1 MRIRSQF
8 VITMLLF
15 GGMLVV
21 IAVSA
26 IIINGEAVSA
36 SRQEQQAD
44 QIAEGAGDL
53 SYLSNDYLIYRESQ
67 QLRRWQDRYAAV
79 AAQVAGLNVADPA
92 GQALARNVAADVAR
106 MKEVFDSIQPAA
118 GAAPASPPPSMAE
131 LQVAWS
137 RMGIQCQELMT
148 DATRLASL
156 LRGQV
161 DRLVAIRTWL
171 TYLLIGVFGLY
182 FLISYL
188 ATQTR
193 VLAAIARLTAGAAV
207 IGSGNLDYAI
217 AVERHDEI
225 GELSQAFNR
234 MAADLKRVTASKGEL
249 EQEMAERRRAEEEVL
264 TLNASLAQ
272 RAAELEAS
280 NKELEAFAYS
290 VSHDLRAPLRGI
302 DGFAQALLEDCAGGL
317 DATGRQ
323 YLGLVRQN
331 AQRMS
336 RLIDDLLAFSRV
348 GRQALRT
355 SPVQLDGVVQRAWE
369 ELGPDRAGRLVELR
383 VGDLPACQGDPA
395 LLKQVFINLLGNA
408 LKFSRARSPA
418 IVEVGCQDGQ
428 GGGAVYYVKDNGIG
442 FDMQYV
448 DQVFGVFQRLHR
460 AEEYEGTG
468 VGLAI
473 VQRVIQRHGGRIW
486 AEAAVGQG
494 AAFYF
499 TLGADALR

>member
-302 DGFAQALLEDCAGGL
+302 DGFAQALLLRNLCALTSGIGLAGVDVHALILAYDAGGREPGPN
-317 DATGRQ
+317 TR
-323 YLGLVRQN
+323 
-331 AQRMS
+331 
-336 RLIDDLLAFSRV
+336 ILAFWGPR
-348 GRQALRT
+348 
-355 SPVQLDGVVQRAWE
+355 RA
-369 ELGPDRAGRLVELR
+369 
-383 VGDLPACQGDPA
+383 PAPPC
-395 LLKQVFINLLGNA
+395 
-408 LKFSRARSPA
+408 
-418 IVEVGCQDGQ
+418 GC
-428 GGGAVYYVKDNGIG
+428 
-442 FDMQYV
+442 
-448 DQVFGVFQRLHR
+448 RR
-460 AEEYEGTG
+460 YEHT
-468 VGLAI
+468 
-473 VQRVIQRHGGRIW
+473 
-486 AEAAVGQG
+486 
-494 AAFYF
+494 
-499 TLGADALR
+499 

>member
-1 MRIRSQF
+1 
-8 VITMLLF
+8 
-15 GGMLVV
+15 
-21 IAVSA
+21 
-26 IIINGEAVSA
+26 
-36 SRQEQQAD
+36 
-44 QIAEGAGDL
+44 
-53 SYLSNDYLIYRESQ
+53 
-67 QLRRWQDRYAAV
+67 
-79 AAQVAGLNVADPA
+79 
-92 GQALARNVAADVAR
+92 
-106 MKEVFDSIQPAA
+106 
-118 GAAPASPPPSMAE
+118 
-131 LQVAWS
+131 
-137 RMGIQCQELMT
+137 
-148 DATRLASL
+148 
-156 LRGQV
+156 
-161 DRLVAIRTWL
+161 
-171 TYLLIGVFGLY
+171 
-182 FLISYL
+182 
-188 ATQTR
+188 
-193 VLAAIARLTAGAAV
+193 
-207 IGSGNLDYAI
+207 
-217 AVERHDEI
+217 
-225 GELSQAFNR
+225 
-234 MAADLKRVTASKGEL
+234 
-249 EQEMAERRRAEEEVL
+249 MAERRRAEEEVL

>member
-1 MRIRSQF
+1 MSIRTQF

-15 GGMLVV
+15 GSMLVV

-26 IIINGEAVSA
+26 ITINGEAVSA
-36 SRQEQQAD
+36 GHQEQQAD
-44 QIAEGAGDL
+44 QIAQGAGDL
-53 SYLSNDYLIYRESQ
+53 SYLSNDYLIYREGQ

-79 AAQVAGLNVADPA
+79 AAQVAGLNVTDPA
-92 GQALARNVAADVAR
+92 QEALARNVAADAKR
-106 MKEVFDSIQPAA
+106 MKEVFDSIETAA
-118 GAAPASPPPSMAE
+118 GAAPPGDAGSVAE

-137 RMGIQCQELMT
+137 RMGVQCQELMT
-148 DATRLASL
+148 DATRLAL
-156 LRGQV
+156 LLQEQV

-171 TYLLIGVFGLY
+171 TYLLIGVFGTY

-188 ATQTR
+188 VTQTR
-193 VLAAIARLTAGAAV
+193 VLAAIARLGAGAAV

-217 AVERHDEI
+217 AVARDDEI
-225 GELSQAFNR
+225 GELSRAFNR

-249 EQEMAERRRAEEEVL
+249 EQEIAERLRAEEEVRS
-264 TLNASLAQ
+264 LNASLAQ

-302 DGFAQALLEDCAGGL
+302 DGFAQALQEDCADGL

-323 YLGLVRQN
+323 YLSLVRQN
-331 AQRMS
+331 TQRMG
-336 RLIDDLLAFSRV
+336 RLIDDLLGLSRV

-355 SPVQLDGVVQRAWE
+355 GPVQLEGIVQRAWD
-369 ELGPDRAGRLVELR
+369 ELGPDRAGRPVELR
-383 VGDLPACQGDPA
+383 VGDLPPCQADPA
-395 LLKQVFINLLGNA
+395 LLKQVYVNLLGNA
-408 LKFSRARSPA
+408 LKFSRAHAPA
-418 IVEVGCQDGQ
+418 IIEVGCQAGEA
-428 GGGAVYYVKDNGIG
+428 GEPVYYVKDNGIG
-442 FDMQYV
+442 FDMQYA
-448 DQVFGVFQRLHR
+448 DRVFGVFQRLHR

-473 VQRVIQRHGGRIW
+473 VQRVVQRHGGRIW
-486 AEAAVGQG
+486 AEAEEGRG

-499 TLGADALR
+499 TLAADVLR